1 MESLETKIERLPHE
15 LQKEVEDF
23 VDFLTAKHRL
33 RDADAD
39 AGDTPA
45 VQPAADLAPFPLFS
59 SGPESAPAEDSGI
72 PIDPAPLPE
81 RELPPP
87 RPLIFAEE
95 HGTVSKDDW
104 LTRNYLDYGA
114 LENEPEPQARAAK
127 RAEPRDRQAG
137 RPKTGPSPE
146 ILDWIE

>member
-33 RDADAD
+33 READTGSD
-39 AGDTPA
+39 DTPA
-45 VQPAADLAPFPLFS
+45 MQPAADPSPFPLFS
-59 SGPESAPAEDSGI
+59 SGPEPASAEDSGM
-72 PIDPAPLPE
+72 PVDPAPLPE
-81 RELPPP
+81 RELLPS

-95 HGTVSKDDW
+95 QGTVSKDDW

-114 LENEPEPQARAAK
+114 LESEPERPARAVK
-127 RAEPRDRQAG
+127 KAEPKSRQAG